1 VEPVGIIAALD
12 IGTSRVTAAV
22 AEVGS
27 SGSITVVGVGFAP
40 NAGMRAGV
48 VIDLDATSRAI
59 RAAAD
64 SAESQSG
71 YRIERAIVSVT
82 GRHLE
87 SQTTSGQIAVRG
99 ASREVTAD
107 DIARVL
113 EIAQAVELPT
123 TRELLHVLPGTYTL
137 DGQDGVLAPLGM
149 SALRLEVRTHLVTG
163 SAPAINNLAKAVR
176 TAGIEPDE
184 LVAAPLATAMA
195 TTTESERHLGA
206 AAINLGAGTTDI
218 ALYANGAFSHLAS
231 IPVGGEHVV
240 KDVAVGL
247 RLGLHDARRVVEEAG
262 TVVIRPTATDATWIE
277 LSGMAPIRRIDL
289 ARIMEARLREML
301 ELAGREVASASPE
314 SILGGVIL
322 SGGIAAVTGAANLA
336 ADTLGTPARIAG
348 EFSLEG
354 LTDRLAGPSAAT
366 TAGLLHWG
374 AATVEAAEEP
384 ASGVGAR
391 VKGAVAALGRR
402 FRRS

>member
-27 SGSITVVGVGFAP
+27 SGTITVVGAGFAP

-48 VIDLDATSRAI
+48 VIDLEATTRAI

-64 SAESQSG
+64 IAEGQSG
-71 YRIERAIVSVT
+71 YRIERAVVSVT

-99 ASREVTAD
+99 AAREVTAE

-163 SAPAINNLAKAVR
+163 SAPAINNLTKAVR
-176 TAGIEPDE
+176 NAGIDPEE

-195 TTTESERHLGA
+195 TTTQSERHLGSA
-206 AAINLGAGTTDI
+206 SINLGAGTTDI
-218 ALYANGAFSHLAS
+218 ALYSNGAFSHLAS

-247 RLGLHDARRVVEEAG
+247 RLGLHEARRVVEEVG
-262 TVVIRPTATDATWIE
+262 TVVVRPSASDLTWIE
-277 LSGMAPIRRIDL
+277 LDGMAPIRRIDL

-301 ELAGREVASASPE
+301 ELAGREIASASPE

-322 SGGIAAVTGAANLA
+322 SGGIAGVTGAAALA
-336 ADTLGTPARIAG
+336 ADTLGTPARVAA
-348 EFSLEG
+348 EFGLFG
-354 LTDRLAGPSAAT
+354 LTDRFTGPSAAT
-366 TAGLLHWG
+366 TAGLLNW
-374 AATVEAAEEP
+374 AAASIESAEAP
-384 ASGVGAR
+384 ASGIGGRIRGALDSI
-391 VKGAVAALGRR
+391 GSR

>member
-27 SGSITVVGVGFAP
+27 SGAITVVGVGFAP

-48 VIDLDATSRAI
+48 VIDLEATSRAI

-64 SAESQSG
+64 VAESQSG

-99 ASREVTAD
+99 ASREVTAED
-107 DIARVL
+107 VARVL

-123 TRELLHVLPGTYTL
+123 TRELLHILPGTYTL
-137 DGQDGVLAPLGM
+137 DGQDGVLSPLGM
-149 SALRLEVRTHLVTG
+149 SALRLEVRTHLISG
-163 SAPAINNLAKAVR
+163 SAPAINNLTKAVR
-176 TAGIEPDE
+176 SAGIDPEE

-206 AAINLGAGTTDI
+206 ASINLGAGTTDI
-218 ALYANGAFSHLAS
+218 ALYSNGVFTHLAS

-262 TVVIRPTATDATWIE
+262 TVIIRPTSAESSWIE
-277 LSGMAPIRRIDL
+277 LAGMAPIRRVDL

-301 ELAGREVASASPE
+301 ELAGREVVSASPE

-322 SGGIAAVTGAANLA
+322 SGGIAAVGGAAALT
-336 ADTLGTPARIAG
+336 ADTLGTPARVAG
-348 EFSLEG
+348 DFALEG

-366 TAGLLHWG
+366 TAGLLAWG
-374 AATVEAAEEP
+374 AASVEAADEP

-391 VKGAVAALGRR
+391 VKGAVSAIGRR